1 MAISTEAA
9 VLRALGEPLSIEAI
23 QIHPPEQG
31 EVILEMGA
39 AGICGSDRYVIEG
52 TYPVEPPAVCG
63 HEGAGVVA
71 EVGPGVRSLEVGDS
85 VVQIFIG
92 PCGTCR
98 NCQRGLKTFCPTGM
112 DASGRLRDGT
122 YRMFDQSG
130 SAVGTHLGLGSF
142 ARHTVT
148 PERHL
153 VKIPDG
159 VEPAVAALVSCGVS
173 TGVGAAVNVA
183 RVQPGDAVLVL
194 GLGGVGAAAVM
205 GAALAGA
212 KRIVVVDV
220 KAAKLALAAGYGAT
234 DVIDASADDVAD
246 AVGELTGG
254 RGVDAVL
261 LTPDRVRPEHYE
273 TAIACLAPAGIVVQ
287 VGGTSH
293 GMESI
298 PISPNALLAQRAIV
312 GTTIGGPDPARD
324 VVRWIDL
331 YLAGRLPLEK
341 LVTQRYP
348 LEEINTGFSDLAAG
362 RNIRGVV
369 AMADNR
375 A

>member
-1 MAISTEAA
+1 MAITTEAA
-9 VLRALGEPLSIEAI
+9 VLRAVGEQLSIEAI
-23 QIHPPEQG
+23 QIHPPAHG

-52 TYPVEPPAVCG
+52 AYPVEPPAVCG
-63 HEGAGVVA
+63 HEGAGVVI

-85 VVQIFIG
+85 VVQIFVG

-98 NCQRGLKTFCPTGM
+98 TCQRGLKTFCPTGRHS
-112 DASGRLRDGT
+112 SGRLRDGT
-122 YRMFDQSG
+122 YRMFDESG

-148 PERHL
+148 PERNL
-153 VKIPDG
+153 VKIPEG

-212 KRIVVVDV
+212 GRIVAVDV
-220 KAAKLALAAGYGAT
+220 KADKLALAPGYGAT
-234 DVIDASADDVAD
+234 DVVDASADDVSD
-246 AVGELTGG
+246 AVGQLTGG
-254 RGVDAVL
+254 QGVDAVL
-261 LTPDRVRPEHYE
+261 LTPDRIRPEHYE
-273 TAIACLAPAGIVVQ
+273 TAMACLAPSGMVVQ

-293 GMESI
+293 GMDSI
-298 PISPNALLAQRAIV
+298 PVSPNALMAQRAIV

-331 YLAGRLPLEK
+331 YLSGRLPLER
-341 LVTQRYP
+341 LVTRRYQ

-362 RNIRGVV
+362 RNIRGVIE
-369 AMADNR
+369 MGGDR
-375 A
+375 D